1 VEGLQERVMVNVTV
15 LKVPQHTR
23 EGLSLIRDER
33 WKEAGRQS
41 KWEKEA
47 ERKEA
52 MWISGG
58 KGHL

>member
-1 VEGLQERVMVNVTV
+1 MV
-15 LKVPQHTR
+15 KVPQHTR

-47 ERKEA
+47 GITGHPQVRRTSRRCMKWSVEERP
-52 MWISGG
+52 
-58 KGHL
+58 